1 MENFNIQLFD
11 QTYQIEPQEKGTF
24 RIFEREEKI
33 GVIYPEVEEDG
44 TVWKTM
50 DELDSDFVAQIGEL
64 VSEHNM

>member
-1 MENFNIQLFD
+1 MEKFNIQLVE
-11 QTYQIEPQEKGTF
+11 QTFLIEPQENGTF
-24 RIFEREEKI
+24 RIFDGEEKI

-50 DELDSDFVAQIGEL
+50 DNLDNDFVQQLGEL

>member
-1 MENFNIQLFD
+1 MEKFNIQLLE
-11 QTYQIEPQEKGTF
+11 QTFLIEPQENGTF
-24 RIFEREEKI
+24 RIFDGEEKI

-50 DELDSDFVAQIGEL
+50 DNLDNDFVQQLGEL